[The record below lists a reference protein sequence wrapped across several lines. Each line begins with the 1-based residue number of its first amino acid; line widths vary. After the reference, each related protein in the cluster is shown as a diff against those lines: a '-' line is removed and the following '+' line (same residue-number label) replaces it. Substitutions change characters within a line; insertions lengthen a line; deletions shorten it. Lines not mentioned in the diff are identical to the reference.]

1 MKKTVERKRLEK
13 AYNIIESTLF
23 EPMIIE
29 IREEKEGLQQQ
40 DISNENEEKSKS
52 NRKEKIISG

>member
-1 MKKTVERKRLEK
+1 
-13 AYNIIESTLF
+13 
-23 EPMIIE
+23 MIIE

-40 DISNENEEKSKS
+40 DISHENEEKSKS